1 MSAEN
6 LSDDLLAI
14 LRIVQ
19 DKGGTECSGSCHHRK
34 PGELH
39 CHTISQELNMSS
51 SGVKDRILALVR
63 IGLLQRN
70 KLQRQGTYPIIR
82 FTVSGMGKQVLE
94 AHGNRDEK

>member
-1 MSAEN
+1 VLAEN
-6 LSDDLLAI
+6 LSHDLLAI

-19 DKGGTECSGSCHHRK
+19 EKGGTDCSGSCHHRK
-34 PGELH
+34 PGEFH

-70 KLQRQGTYPIIR
+70 KLERQGTYPIIK
-82 FTVSGMGKQVLE
+82 FTVSEMGRQVLE
-94 AHGNRDEK
+94 VSGNRDEK